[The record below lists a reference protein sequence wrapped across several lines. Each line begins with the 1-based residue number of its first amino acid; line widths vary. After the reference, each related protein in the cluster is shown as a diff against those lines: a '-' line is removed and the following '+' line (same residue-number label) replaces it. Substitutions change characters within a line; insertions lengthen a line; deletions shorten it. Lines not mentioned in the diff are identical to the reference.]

1 MKANDQRICEKS
13 ASVADDDESFGN
25 LVIQP
30 KRRRPI
36 DLQSEATLSYGCPV
50 GDQGKNMVEDL
61 FGNDFAS
68 INSFFVDLV

>member
-1 MKANDQRICEKS
+1 MKS
-13 ASVADDDESFGN
+13 ASVANDDESFVN

-30 KRRRPI
+30 KRHRPI
-36 DLQSEATLSYGCPV
+36 DLQSEVTLSYGCPK